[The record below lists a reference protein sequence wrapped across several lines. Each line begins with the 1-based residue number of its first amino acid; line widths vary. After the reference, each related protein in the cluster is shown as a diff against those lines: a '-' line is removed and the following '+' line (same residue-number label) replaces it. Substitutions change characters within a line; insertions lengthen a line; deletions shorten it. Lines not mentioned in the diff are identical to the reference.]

1 MIAIAT
7 TRSFK
12 RTTRNSNCNKVKDL
26 GEEDSSVEV
35 LGTNH
40 TQEDVKKSY
49 QEVMK
54 ETEKREKK
62 KRKKKKH
69 KKN

>member
-1 MIAIAT
+1 MNITT

-12 RTTRNSNCNKVKDL
+12 RTTMNSNRNNEVEDV

-40 TQEDVKKSY
+40 TQEDVKKLY

-62 KRKKKKH
+62 KRKKKKY

>member
-1 MIAIAT
+1 MAIAT

-12 RTTRNSNCNKVKDL
+12 RTTRNSNCNNEVEDV

-62 KRKKKKH
+62 KQKKKKH